1 MSKSINVGLY
11 THAITPHGIM
21 GENMVFRAYMCYNNI
36 GIVQPFMYRLGATYG
51 YTLGQRAVHKESYV
65 KLRYRGHQLG

>member
-1 MSKSINVGLY
+1 
-11 THAITPHGIM
+11 M